1 MNWLK
6 KLFGM
11 GKKEEAQAPQ
21 NEAMEA
27 SAPQEPVEAPQEEE
41 GGEENNQ

>member
-11 GKKEEAQAPQ
+11 GKKEESK
-21 NEAMEA
+21 NEGMENVA
-27 SAPQEPVEAPQEEE
+27 TPQEPQESQEPSQEE
-41 GGEENNQ
+41 GGDENIQ